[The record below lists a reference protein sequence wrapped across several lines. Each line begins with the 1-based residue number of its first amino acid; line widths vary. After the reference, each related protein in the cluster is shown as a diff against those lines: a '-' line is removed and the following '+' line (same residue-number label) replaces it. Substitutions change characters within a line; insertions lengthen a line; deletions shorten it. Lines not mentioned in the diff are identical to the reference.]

1 MRVTNPS
8 LAPKPGMTAHFERAD
23 METTAMS
30 NQFLCRL
37 SALCDGLLP
46 QAGAAFALVAVG
58 AVVLTV

>member
-1 MRVTNPS
+1 
-8 LAPKPGMTAHFERAD
+8 
-23 METTAMS
+23 MS

-46 QAGAAFALVAVG
+46 LAGAAFALVAVG